1 MRNNII
7 IKSGEGRYR
16 YVELGR
22 DRFLGSGLDRI
33 LGLGKYRFLGLGR
46 YRSLCLFMGLF
57 LTLTSGLLYGQ
68 QGVIQGRV
76 YNASNNEPVAFA
88 TIAIFGTSI
97 GSISDLEGNFL
108 FTGLEPGYV
117 ELRVSSVG
125 FETYVS
131 EQIQVTNA
139 KKVFLDVPLVEA
151 NVELEEVVIKA
162 SPFRKIKESP
172 VSLQRISIKEIEK
185 SPGGNRDISKVIQS
199 YPGVAATP
207 AQRNDVIVRGGGPS
221 ENTFYLDEIEI
232 PNINHFATQGASG
245 GPVGI
250 INADFIREVNL
261 YTGAFPANKSN
272 ALSSVIDLSQVDG
285 NQEKLNF
292 RGSIGASDLAL
303 TLNGPIGDKTTY
315 VMSYRRSYLQFLFQ
329 LLELP
334 FLPKYNDYQ
343 LKVKTRL
350 NEKNELSLISI
361 GSYDNNNL
369 NLKANDTEEQKFI
382 LGYLPESFQWS
393 YAIGAVWK
401 HFREQGYDTW
411 VLSRNYLHNESLK
424 YQDNIRKED
433 LKTLDYN
440 SDEIENKFRYEH
452 TSLYKKGLKVNYG
465 ANFEYAKFYARTFN
479 KLYVNSQPVTL
490 DNESAF
496 DLFKWGAFGQVSKDL
511 LSKRLVLS
519 FGLRADANNYND
531 QMSNLLNQL
540 SPRLSASYELTTG
553 WYLNFN
559 AGRYYQEPA
568 YTTMGYKDEEGILV
582 NRDRLKYIRSDHVVA
597 GIEWLPGSES
607 KISLEGFY
615 KKYSQYPYSL
625 TDSISL
631 ASKGADFGLFGN
643 EPVESTGQGR
653 AFGAEFLYRNR
664 DLFGGNLTI
673 SYTLVR
679 SETLPVKQSLEPLGW
694 IPTTWDNIH
703 LLNIY
708 GFREFK
714 GNWQVGF
721 KWRFV
726 GGQPYTPYDTYT
738 SSLVQYWDVT
748 GFPALNYNQYN
759 QLRYKP
765 FHQLDLRIDKEWFL
779 SRITINLYL
788 DVQNVYNFKT
798 TSTTFLLQDLDAD
811 GNPIIENPSDPV
823 ELQRYRMK
831 ELESAAGTVL
841 PTVGIII
848 EF

>member
-1 MRNNII
+1 MN
-7 IKSGEGRYR
+7 K
-16 YVELGR
+16 L
-22 DRFLGSGLDRI
+22 RI
-33 LGLGKYRFLGLGR
+33 LI
-46 YRSLCLFMGLF
+46 LFITFILMPVA
-57 LTLTSGLLYGQ
+57 LLGQ
-68 QGVIQGRV
+68 QGSIEGRV
-76 YNASNNEPVAFA
+76 YNAKNNEPVEFA

-97 GSISDLEGNFL
+97 GSISDLDGNFL

-139 KKVFLDVPLVEA
+139 RKVFLEIPMVEA
-151 NVELEEVVIKA
+151 NVELDEVVIKA

-199 YPGVAATP
+199 YPGVASTP

-250 INADFIREVNL
+250 INADFLREVDL
-261 YTGAFPANKSN
+261 YTGAFPASKGN

-285 NQEKLNF
+285 NKEKLNF
-292 RGSIGASDLAL
+292 RGSVGASDLAL
-303 TLNGPIGDKTTY
+303 TLNGPIGENTTY
-315 VMSYRRSYLQFLFQ
+315 VLSYRRSYLQFLFK

-343 LKVKTRL
+343 FKVKTKL
-350 NEKNELSLISI
+350 NNKNELSLISI

-369 NLKANDTEEQKFI
+369 NLDANETEEQQFI

-401 HFREQGYDTW
+401 HYRGQGYDTW
-411 VLSRNYLHNESLK
+411 VLSRNYLHNESVK
-424 YQDNIRKED
+424 YQDNIMQEEN
-433 LKTLDYN
+433 LSLDYN

-452 TSLYKKGLKVNYG
+452 TSLYKAGLKVNYG
-465 ANFEYAKFYARTFN
+465 VNFEYAKFYARTFN
-479 KLYVNSQPVTL
+479 KVFIYNQPVTL

-496 DLFKWGAFGQVSKDL
+496 ELFKWGAFGQVSKEL
-511 LSKRLVLS
+511 LENRLVLS
-519 FGLRADANNYND
+519 LGLRADANNYNEN
-531 QMSNLLNQL
+531 MTNLLNQL
-540 SPRLSASYELTTG
+540 SPRFSASYLLTTG

-568 YTTMGYKDEEGILV
+568 YTTMGYKNELGFMV
-582 NRDRLKYIRSDHVVA
+582 NKSGLKYIRSDHIVA
-597 GIEWLPGSES
+597 GLEWLPEKES

-615 KKYSQYPYSL
+615 KKYSHYPFSL
-625 TDSISL
+625 IDSISL

-643 EPVESTGQGR
+643 EPVESVSEGR

-664 DLFGGNLTI
+664 DLFGSNLTI

-679 SETLPVKQSLEPLGW
+679 SETLPGKASLTDLGW
-694 IPTTWDNIH
+694 IPTAWDNVH

-708 GFREFK
+708 GFREFR

-726 GGQPYTPYDTYT
+726 GGQPYTPFDPYT
-738 SSLVQYWDVT
+738 SSLVQYWDIT
-748 GFPALNYNQYN
+748 GFPAQDFNQYN

-765 FHQLDLRIDKEWFL
+765 FHQLDLRVDKEWFL
-779 SRITINLYL
+779 SSITINLYV
-788 DVQNVYNFKT
+788 DVQNVYNYKT
-798 TSTTFLLQDLDAD
+798 TSNTFLVRQLDGD
-811 GNPIIENPSDPV
+811 GNPIIENPSDPADM
-823 ELQRYRMK
+823 QRYRMK
-831 ELESAAGTVL
+831 ELQSAAGTVL
-841 PTVGIII
+841 PTIGIII

>member
-1 MRNNII
+1 MNR
-7 IKSGEGRYR
+7 
-16 YVELGR
+16 L
-22 DRFLGSGLDRI
+22 RI
-33 LGLGKYRFLGLGR
+33 LI
-46 YRSLCLFMGLF
+46 LFITFILMPVA
-57 LTLTSGLLYGQ
+57 LLGQ
-68 QGVIQGRV
+68 QGSIEGRV
-76 YNASNNEPVAFA
+76 YNAKNNEPVEFA

-97 GSISDLEGNFL
+97 GSISDLDGNFL

-139 KKVFLDVPLVEA
+139 RKVFLEIPMVEA
-151 NVELEEVVIKA
+151 NVELDEVVIKA

-199 YPGVAATP
+199 YPGVASTP

-250 INADFIREVNL
+250 INADFLREVDL
-261 YTGAFPANKSN
+261 YTGAFPASKGN

-285 NQEKLNF
+285 NKEKLNF
-292 RGSIGASDLAL
+292 RGSVGASDLAL
-303 TLNGPIGDKTTY
+303 TLNGPIGENTTY
-315 VMSYRRSYLQFLFQ
+315 VLSYRRSYLQFLFK

-343 LKVKTRL
+343 FKVKTKL
-350 NEKNELSLISI
+350 NNKNELSLISI

-369 NLKANDTEEQKFI
+369 NLDANETEEQQFI

-401 HFREQGYDTW
+401 HYRGQGYDTW
-411 VLSRNYLHNESLK
+411 VLSRNYLHNESVK
-424 YQDNIRKED
+424 YQDNIMQEEN
-433 LKTLDYN
+433 LSLDYN

-452 TSLYKKGLKVNYG
+452 TSLYKAGLKVNYG
-465 ANFEYAKFYARTFN
+465 VNFEYAKFYARTFN
-479 KLYVNSQPVTL
+479 KVFIYNQPVTL

-496 DLFKWGAFGQVSKDL
+496 ELFKWGAFGQVSKEL
-511 LSKRLVLS
+511 LENRLVLS
-519 FGLRADANNYND
+519 LGLRADANNYNEN
-531 QMSNLLNQL
+531 MTNMLSQL
-540 SPRLSASYELTTG
+540 SPRFSASYLLTTG

-568 YTTMGYKDEEGILV
+568 YTTMGYKNEQGVMV
-582 NRDRLKYIRSDHVVA
+582 NKSGLKYIRSDHIVA
-597 GIEWLPGSES
+597 GLEWLPEKES

-615 KKYSQYPYSL
+615 KKYSHYPFSL
-625 TDSISL
+625 IDSISL

-643 EPVESTGQGR
+643 EPVESVSEGR

-664 DLFGGNLTI
+664 DLFGSNLTI

-679 SETLPVKQSLEPLGW
+679 SETLPGKASLTDLGW
-694 IPTTWDNIH
+694 IPTAWDNVH

-708 GFREFK
+708 GFREFR

-726 GGQPYTPYDTYT
+726 GGQPYTPFDPYT
-738 SSLVQYWDVT
+738 SSLVQYWDIT
-748 GFPALNYNQYN
+748 GFPAQDFNQYN

-765 FHQLDLRIDKEWFL
+765 FHQLDLRVDKEWFL
-779 SRITINLYL
+779 SSITINLYV
-788 DVQNVYNFKT
+788 DVQNVYNYKT
-798 TSTTFLLQDLDAD
+798 TSNTFLVRQLDGD
-811 GNPIIENPSDPV
+811 GNPIIENPSDPADM
-823 ELQRYRMK
+823 QRYRMK
-831 ELESAAGTVL
+831 ELQSAAGTVL
-841 PTVGIII
+841 PTIGIII

>member
-1 MRNNII
+1 MNR
-7 IKSGEGRYR
+7 
-16 YVELGR
+16 L
-22 DRFLGSGLDRI
+22 RI
-33 LGLGKYRFLGLGR
+33 LI
-46 YRSLCLFMGLF
+46 LFITFILMPVA
-57 LTLTSGLLYGQ
+57 LLGQ
-68 QGVIQGRV
+68 QGSIEGRV
-76 YNASNNEPVAFA
+76 YNAKNNEPVEFA

-97 GSISDLEGNFL
+97 GSISDLDGNFL

-139 KKVFLDVPLVEA
+139 RKVFLEIPMVEA
-151 NVELEEVVIKA
+151 NVELDEVVIKA

-199 YPGVAATP
+199 YPGVASTP

-250 INADFIREVNL
+250 INADFLREVDL
-261 YTGAFPANKSN
+261 YTGAFPASKGN

-285 NQEKLNF
+285 NKEKLNF
-292 RGSIGASDLAL
+292 RGSVGASDLAL
-303 TLNGPIGDKTTY
+303 TLNGPIGENTTY
-315 VMSYRRSYLQFLFQ
+315 VLSYRRSYLQFLFK

-343 LKVKTRL
+343 FKVKTKL
-350 NEKNELSLISI
+350 NNKNELSLISI

-369 NLKANDTEEQKFI
+369 NLDANETEEQQFI

-401 HFREQGYDTW
+401 HYRGQGYDTW
-411 VLSRNYLHNESLK
+411 VLSRNYLHNESVK
-424 YQDNIRKED
+424 YQDNIMQEEN
-433 LKTLDYN
+433 LSLDYN

-452 TSLYKKGLKVNYG
+452 TSLYKAGLKVNYG
-465 ANFEYAKFYARTFN
+465 VNFEYAKFYARTFN
-479 KLYVNSQPVTL
+479 KVFIYNQPVTL

-496 DLFKWGAFGQVSKDL
+496 ELFKWGAFGQVSKEL
-511 LSKRLVLS
+511 LENRLVLS
-519 FGLRADANNYND
+519 LGLRADANNYNEN
-531 QMSNLLNQL
+531 MTNMLSQL
-540 SPRLSASYELTTG
+540 SPRFSASYLLTTG

-568 YTTMGYKDEEGILV
+568 YTTMGYKNEQGVMV
-582 NRDRLKYIRSDHVVA
+582 NKSGLKYIRSDHIVA
-597 GIEWLPGSES
+597 GLEWLPAKES

-615 KKYSQYPYSL
+615 KKYSHYPFSL
-625 TDSISL
+625 IDSISL

-643 EPVESTGQGR
+643 EPVESVSEGR

-664 DLFGGNLTI
+664 DLFGSNLTI

-679 SETLPVKQSLEPLGW
+679 SETLPGKASLTDLGW
-694 IPTTWDNIH
+694 IPTAWDNVH

-708 GFREFK
+708 GFREFR

-726 GGQPYTPYDTYT
+726 GGQPYTPFDPYT
-738 SSLVQYWDVT
+738 SSLVQYWDIT
-748 GFPALNYNQYN
+748 GFPAQDYNQYN

-765 FHQLDLRIDKEWFL
+765 FHQLDLRVDKEWYL
-779 SRITINLYL
+779 SSITINLYV
-788 DVQNVYNFKT
+788 DVQNVYNYKT
-798 TSTTFLLQDLDAD
+798 TSNTFLVRELDGD
-811 GNPIIENPSDPV
+811 GNPIIENPSDPADM
-823 ELQRYRMK
+823 QRYRMK
-831 ELESAAGTVL
+831 ELQSAAGTVL
-841 PTVGIII
+841 PTIGIII

>member
-1 MRNNII
+1 MNTTKIFTLI
-7 IKSGEGRYR
+7 AVFFLSSGM
-16 YVELGR
+16 L
-22 DRFLGSGLDRI
+22 
-33 LGLGKYRFLGLGR
+33 KA
-46 YRSLCLFMGLF
+46 
-57 LTLTSGLLYGQ
+57 Q
-68 QGVIQGRV
+68 QGVIEGRV
-76 YNASNNEPVAFA
+76 YNTKNNEPVQFA
-88 TIAIFGTSI
+88 TVAIFGTTI
-97 GSISDLEGNFL
+97 GSISDLDGKFL

-117 ELRVSSVG
+117 ELRISSVG

-131 EQIQVTNA
+131 EAIQVTNA
-139 KKVFLDVPLVEA
+139 RKVFLEVPLVEA

-199 YPGVAATP
+199 YPGVASTP

-250 INADFIREVNL
+250 INADFLREVNL
-261 YTGAFPANKSN
+261 YTGAFPANKGN

-285 NQEKLNF
+285 NPEKLNF
-292 RGSIGASDLAL
+292 KGSVGASDLAL
-303 TLNGPIGDKTTY
+303 TLNGPIGENTTY
-315 VMSYRRSYLQFLFQ
+315 ILSYRRSYLQFLFK

-343 LKVKTRL
+343 FKVKTKL
-350 NEKNELSLISI
+350 NNKNELSLISI

-369 NLKANDTEEQKFI
+369 NLDANETEEQQFI
-382 LGYLPESFQWS
+382 LGYLPENFQWT

-401 HFREQGYDTW
+401 HFRDQGYDTW

-424 YQDNIRKED
+424 YQNNIKQDE
-433 LKTLDYN
+433 LLTLDYN

-452 TSLYKKGLKVNYG
+452 TSLYKAGLKVNYG
-465 ANFEYAKFYARTFN
+465 VNFEYAKFYARTFN
-479 KLYVNSQPVTL
+479 RQFILNQPVTI

-496 DLFKWGAFGQVSKDL
+496 ELFKWGAFGQVSKDL

-531 QMSNLLNQL
+531 QMSNLINQL
-540 SPRLSASYELTTG
+540 SPRLSASYQLTTG

-559 AGRYYQEPA
+559 TGRFYQEPA
-568 YTTMGYKDEEGILV
+568 YTTMGYKNEEGVMV
-582 NRDRLKYIRSDHVVA
+582 NQSRLKYIRSDHLVA
-597 GIEWLPGSES
+597 GVEWLPDQES
-607 KISLEGFY
+607 KFSLEGFY
-615 KKYSQYPYSL
+615 KKYSNYPFSL
-625 TDSISL
+625 NDSISL
-631 ASKGADFGLFGN
+631 ASKGADFGLYGN
-643 EPVESTGQGR
+643 EPVESIAEGR

-664 DLFGGNLTI
+664 DLFGSNLTI

-679 SETLPVKQSLEPLGW
+679 SETLPRKESLTDLGW
-694 IPTTWDNIH
+694 IPTTWDNVH

-714 GNWQVGF
+714 GNWQLGF

-748 GFPALNYNQYN
+748 GFPATDLDQYN
-759 QLRYKP
+759 QLRFKP

-779 SRITINLYL
+779 SRVTINLYA
-788 DVQNVYNFKT
+788 DIQNVYNFKT
-798 TSTTFLLQDLDAD
+798 TGNTFLVQDKDD
-811 GNPIIENPSDPV
+811 QGNPIIENPSDPI
-823 ELQRYRMK
+823 ELQRYRLK

-841 PTVGIII
+841 PTIGIII